1 MRSPR
6 VALVSASTGIQAG
19 GAEAY
24 TCATARGLRAE
35 GVPVSVIHGRGASC
49 PCDEIGATHL
59 TGRLLS
65 RHGALSTLLR
75 RLGVYSATRTSPYD
89 LEVITR
95 GLFSPHSWKVLRDFD
110 LVEVQYATEALFF
123 RFASASAPSP
133 ASRSAPL

>member
-49 PCDEIGATHL
+49 PCEEIGATHL

-65 RHGALSTLLR
+65 RNSALSTLLR
-75 RLGVYSATRTSPYD
+75 RLGVYRATRTSPYD
-89 LEVITR
+89 LEVVTR
-95 GLFSPHSWKVLRDFD
+95 GLFSPHRVAISSCQSVRPTVGSMITKRLCAACH
-110 LVEVQYATEALFF
+110 LYST
-123 RFASASAPSP
+123 PPIPKNP
-133 ASRSAPL
+133 A